1 MQNFFQWFERFDER
15 AAKPWLIVGKGRTYD
30 CIEANG
36 PDNYHLFTL
45 NHVVRDRRVTLTHAV
60 DIEVVISCA
69 DVIDAN
75 ARFLVVPW
83 VPHTD
88 FRPREKTLA
97 DYVKEVPILSK
108 LDKEGRLLTYD
119 AETAPAAQRRGDG
132 RVVPLSYFSAEAA
145 LGLLALSGVKDIY
158 TIGVDGGT
166 AYSKNFKDLEES
178 TKLTNAQQSFDI
190 QFEKFA
196 QILYRT
202 KARLHP
208 LGIQSPVKVFV
219 GAEPEQEL
227 AVAVLAD
234 SIQRH
239 ASMAVDVVSL
249 ADADIPIPQ
258 ARDPKNRGKTPFS
271 FQRFLIP
278 QLCGYEGLGVY
289 VDSDMQVFKDI
300 RSFWTTDD
308 DDFDLRTVKLRP
320 GSSRLPQ
327 NSVLLLNCG
336 RLKWDIGDIV
346 GRLDREEMTYKA
358 LMEQMVV
365 SNRPP
370 ERVIPHV
377 WNDLEHYEPGVTSL
391 IHYTDMTHQP
401 WVSHQNPLGYLWF
414 EALFR
419 AVDDGVISPEL
430 VERSVRLGHVRP
442 TVAIQLERRI
452 ADGRRLKASDLAADS
467 DFIAPWQHLTGY
479 MKPGAHLPTGILWR
493 LQRRFAKLM
502 PGA

>member
-1 MQNFFQWFERFDER
+1 
-15 AAKPWLIVGKGRTYD
+15 
-30 CIEANG
+30 
-36 PDNYHLFTL
+36 
-45 NHVVRDRRVTLTHAV
+45 
-60 DIEVVISCA
+60 
-69 DVIDAN
+69 
-75 ARFLVVPW
+75 
-83 VPHTD
+83 
-88 FRPREKTLA
+88 
-97 DYVKEVPILSK
+97 
-108 LDKEGRLLTYD
+108 
-119 AETAPAAQRRGDG
+119 
-132 RVVPLSYFSAEAA
+132 
-145 LGLLALSGVKDIY
+145 
-158 TIGVDGGT
+158 
-166 AYSKNFKDLEES
+166 
-178 TKLTNAQQSFDI
+178 
-190 QFEKFA
+190 
-196 QILYRT
+196 
-202 KARLHP
+202 
-208 LGIQSPVKVFV
+208 
-219 GAEPEQEL
+219 
-227 AVAVLAD
+227 
-234 SIQRH
+234 
-239 ASMAVDVVSL
+239 
-249 ADADIPIPQ
+249 
-258 ARDPKNRGKTPFS
+258 
-271 FQRFLIP
+271 
-278 QLCGYEGLGVY
+278 
-289 VDSDMQVFKDI
+289 MQVFKDI

-336 RLKWDIGDIV
+336 RLKWEIGDIV
-346 GRLDREEMTYKA
+346 DRLDREEMTYKA

-377 WNDLEHYEPGVTSL
+377 WNDLEYYEPGVTSL

-419 AVDDGVISPEL
+419 AVDDGAISPEL

-467 DFIAPWQHLTGY
+467 DFVAPWQHLTGY

>member
-30 CIEANG
+30 CIEAYG

-45 NHVVRDRRVTLTHAV
+45 NHVVRDRPVTLTHAV
-60 DIEVVISCA
+60 DIDVVVSCA
-69 DVIDAN
+69 EVIDAN
-75 ARFLVVPW
+75 ARFLVMPW

-97 DYVKEVPILSK
+97 DYVKEVPVLSK

-132 RVVPLSYFSAEAA
+132 HVVPLSYFSAEAA

-166 AYSKNFKDLEES
+166 AYSSNFKDLEES

-258 ARDPKNRGKTPFS
+258 ARTRRTGARRPSPSSASSSPSSAATRGWGS
-271 FQRFLIP
+271 MSIP
-278 QLCGYEGLGVY
+278 TCRC
-289 VDSDMQVFKDI
+289 S
-300 RSFWTTDD
+300 
-308 DDFDLRTVKLRP
+308 RT
-320 GSSRLPQ
+320 SAAS
-327 NSVLLLNCG
+327 
-336 RLKWDIGDIV
+336 
-346 GRLDREEMTYKA
+346 
-358 LMEQMVV
+358 
-365 SNRPP
+365 
-370 ERVIPHV
+370 
-377 WNDLEHYEPGVTSL
+377 
-391 IHYTDMTHQP
+391 
-401 WVSHQNPLGYLWF
+401 
-414 EALFR
+414 
-419 AVDDGVISPEL
+419 
-430 VERSVRLGHVRP
+430 
-442 TVAIQLERRI
+442 
-452 ADGRRLKASDLAADS
+452 GRRTTTISTC
-467 DFIAPWQHLTGY
+467 AP
-479 MKPGAHLPTGILWR
+479 
-493 LQRRFAKLM
+493 
-502 PGA
+502 